1 MGVSYD
7 AIAGLGTKYDNIT
20 FESLTELA
28 QTELLGRFIDDDCMV
43 EQFGEYY
50 DDEAIWSLVPKD
62 DLGFALEDYFESVKG
77 EFLDELG
84 FTAIVGKLMSG
95 EVDMSGGEVDM
106 IGVELPLSSNIEPA
120 VLSFKKYINIEPE
133 AFIGVLQS

>member
-62 DLGFALEDYFESVKG
+62 DLDFALEDYFESAKS

-84 FTAIVGKLMSG
+84 FTAITGSLMIGKI
-95 EVDMSGGEVDM
+95 EM